1 MTPTEEADADAD
13 GDYRRCADR
22 RVRAA
27 LEQVRPVFVG
37 PNGSRQR
44 LERKA
49 LSIFGPEL
57 RLLAYQVY
65 NGLAIR
71 RNVPWQHNPDGEM
84 PDWEQIEAAYPP
96 GRAKEIEDD
105 FLKSAWHRKDIALD
119 AHLAPS
125 DLGRVRD
132 AAAPEVYVP
141 DRDSAAPDT
150 DIPRAIVDASDDDT
164 DADDAGGDDVDGE
177 RVLEKELS
185 EKLSDLERM
194 LEEVREGREDADEC
208 SRLLEWVQE
217 TLYEETFSRHSSGDL
232 LESARHLASGILSMQ
247 EARRVNRREGDRHA
261 EMDVD
266 TPGAFAFL
274 NLRPECDEKCR
285 HAPFT
290 RAAPLSTVPD
300 PAPPPKS
307 WGGRIRAAFS
317 FFGGGRRDATPMDVD
332 PADVPAPPAPP
343 PADSSA
349 DDDIDPNEGVG
360 DDPTSHV
367 VVLPGGDAHSG
378 VWDIIRRLRESVDAL
393 TKSDGAAALDDRVVD
408 GGDGDGD
415 ADDDEDAAKDAPR
428 AAPIQMRRGAEP
440 INDYLEGARTG
451 TARASRRLH
460 VAPTPRRRR

>member
-57 RLLAYQVY
+57 RLRPYQVY

-96 GRAKEIEDD
+96 GRATEIEDE

-274 NLRPECDEKCR
+274 NLRPECEDHWQLTQQKLGESDCFNEEQHESQCEDLR
-285 HAPFT
+285 
-290 RAAPLSTVPD
+290 VEVD
-300 PAPPPKS
+300 C
-307 WGGRIRAAFS
+307 
-317 FFGGGRRDATPMDVD
+317 FG
-332 PADVPAPPAPP
+332 
-343 PADSSA
+343 
-349 DDDIDPNEGVG
+349 
-360 DDPTSHV
+360 H
-367 VVLPGGDAHSG
+367 
-378 VWDIIRRLRESVDAL
+378 
-393 TKSDGAAALDDRVVD
+393 
-408 GGDGDGD
+408 
-415 ADDDEDAAKDAPR
+415 
-428 AAPIQMRRGAEP
+428 
-440 INDYLEGARTG
+440 
-451 TARASRRLH
+451 
-460 VAPTPRRRR
+460 